1 MCIARRGL
9 LSAGVG
15 LLMGLAVPAW
25 ALAGSLDR
33 PGVAFSA
40 SYPASARDKV
50 MAVLNRK
57 DAKFVDGS
65 FVNWWTSLRY
75 QGDVRA
81 ANLFMGELAGCP
93 GVTVSVSL
101 KRLPADCDWRVAHD
115 AHSNR
120 FQVEVNLASPRLEL
134 EQLVIPA
141 VKGPEL
147 PALPPPNPG

>member
-1 MCIARRGL
+1 MRIAKRGL
-9 LSAGVG
+9 IFAATG
-15 LLMGLAVPAW
+15 LLVGLAVPAW

-33 PGVAFSA
+33 PGVAFS
-40 SYPASARDKV
+40 STYPAAARDKV

-57 DAKFVDGS
+57 DAKFVDGH

-75 QGDVRA
+75 RGDVRT
-81 ANLFMGELAGCP
+81 ANLFVGELARCP

-101 KRLPADCDWRVAHD
+101 KRLPDDCDWRVGHD
-115 AHSNR
+115 AHSNQ
-120 FQVEVNLASPRLEL
+120 FQVEVNLTSPRLEL

-147 PALPPPNPG
+147 PAPALPNPD